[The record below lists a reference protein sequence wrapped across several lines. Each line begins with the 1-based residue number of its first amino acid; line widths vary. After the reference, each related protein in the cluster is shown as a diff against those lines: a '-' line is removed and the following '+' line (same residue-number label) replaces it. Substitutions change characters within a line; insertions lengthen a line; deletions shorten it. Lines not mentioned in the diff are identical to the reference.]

1 MGLTPLSY
9 FFRDPMANDDGV
21 ISLTDIIKNRIDED
35 TFEGKYSA
43 SIRKKLILILA
54 LLIMSVSLMMLGM
67 CLGSVDIPFIDLVR
81 VFLHPIFPDFVQ
93 QPSETYYADFI
104 YKGRMPRMF
113 MILLT
118 GFSLGMAGMVMQ
130 GLLRN
135 PLVSPFTLGVSTAAS
150 FGAALS
156 ILFGSF
162 LFGALA
168 ETKATVGDI
177 TFYFDDLSAVLF
189 AFVMAMLSMALILGL
204 TKGKEVSRSTVILA
218 GVVISYLFQAG
229 IMATK
234 YFSDDDQLREITLWI
249 MGNFSGSSW
258 SSIII
263 LTPIVIIC
271 GIYLMNMAL
280 KINAMSAGDDVATSL
295 GVDVIALRRNGL
307 IVCTLVTASCLS
319 FTGVIGFIGLMAPHI
334 CRMIIGNDSRY
345 LLPASGLMGVVILL
359 ISDLFCRMIIRPGE
373 LPVGI
378 VLYIVG
384 GIFFVWMIA
393 NKKWSQRI

>member
-1 MGLTPLSY
+1 
-9 FFRDPMANDDGV
+9 MANDDGI

-43 SIRKKLILILA
+43 SVRKKLILILV
-54 LLIMSVSLMMLGM
+54 LLFMSVSLMMLGM
-67 CLGSVDIPFIDLVR
+67 CLGSVDIPFVDLVR

-168 ETKATVGDI
+168 GTNATVGDI
-177 TFYFDDLSAVLF
+177 TFYFDDFSAVLF

-384 GIFFVWMIA
+384 GVFFVWMIA

>member
-1 MGLTPLSY
+1 
-9 FFRDPMANDDGV
+9 MANDDGI

-43 SIRKKLILILA
+43 SVRKKLILILV
-54 LLIMSVSLMMLGM
+54 LLFMSVSLMMLGM
-67 CLGSVDIPFIDLVR
+67 CLGSVDIPFVDLVR

-135 PLVSPFTLGVSTAAS
+135 PLVSPFTLAVSTAAS

-168 ETKATVGDI
+168 GTNATVGDI

-384 GIFFVWMIA
+384 GVFFVWMIA

>member
-1 MGLTPLSY
+1 
-9 FFRDPMANDDGV
+9 MANDNGI

-43 SIRKKLILILA
+43 SVRKKLILILV
-54 LLIMSVSLMMLGM
+54 LLFMSVSLMMLGM
-67 CLGSVDIPFIDLVR
+67 CLGSVDIPFVDLVR

-168 ETKATVGDI
+168 GTNATVGDI

-384 GIFFVWMIA
+384 GVFFVWMIA

>member
-1 MGLTPLSY
+1 
-9 FFRDPMANDDGV
+9 MANDDGI

-43 SIRKKLILILA
+43 SVRKKLILILV
-54 LLIMSVSLMMLGM
+54 LLFMSVSLMMLGM
-67 CLGSVDIPFIDLVR
+67 CLGSVDIPFVDLVR

-93 QPSETYYADFI
+93 QPSETYCADFI

-168 ETKATVGDI
+168 GTNATVGAI

-258 SSIII
+258 SSI
-263 LTPIVIIC
+263 VIIC
-271 GIYLMNMAL
+271 
-280 KINAMSAGDDVATSL
+280 
-295 GVDVIALRRNGL
+295 
-307 IVCTLVTASCLS
+307 
-319 FTGVIGFIGLMAPHI
+319 
-334 CRMIIGNDSRY
+334 
-345 LLPASGLMGVVILL
+345 
-359 ISDLFCRMIIRPGE
+359 
-373 LPVGI
+373 
-378 VLYIVG
+378 
-384 GIFFVWMIA
+384 
-393 NKKWSQRI
+393 

>member
-1 MGLTPLSY
+1 
-9 FFRDPMANDDGV
+9 MANDDGI

-43 SIRKKLILILA
+43 SVRKKLILILV
-54 LLIMSVSLMMLGM
+54 LLFMSVSLMMLGM
-67 CLGSVDIPFIDLVR
+67 CLGSVDIPFVDLVR

-135 PLVSPFTLGVSTAAS
+135 PLVSPFTLGVSKAAS

-168 ETKATVGDI
+168 GTNATVGDI

-384 GIFFVWMIA
+384 GVFFVWMIA

>member
-1 MGLTPLSY
+1 
-9 FFRDPMANDDGV
+9 
-21 ISLTDIIKNRIDED
+21 
-35 TFEGKYSA
+35 
-43 SIRKKLILILA
+43 
-54 LLIMSVSLMMLGM
+54 
-67 CLGSVDIPFIDLVR
+67 
-81 VFLHPIFPDFVQ
+81 
-93 QPSETYYADFI
+93 
-104 YKGRMPRMF
+104 
-113 MILLT
+113 
-118 GFSLGMAGMVMQ
+118 
-130 GLLRN
+130 
-135 PLVSPFTLGVSTAAS
+135 TLGVSTAAS

-168 ETKATVGDI
+168 GTNATVGDI

-378 VLYIVG
+378 VLSIVG
-384 GIFFVWMIA
+384 GVFFVWMIA

>member
-1 MGLTPLSY
+1 MGLTPLFY
-9 FFRDPMANDDGV
+9 FFRDPMANDDGI

-43 SIRKKLILILA
+43 SVRKKLILILV
-54 LLIMSVSLMMLGM
+54 LLFMSVSLMMLGM
-67 CLGSVDIPFIDLVR
+67 CLGSVDIPFVDLVR

-168 ETKATVGDI
+168 GTNATVGDI

-384 GIFFVWMIA
+384 GVFFVWMIA

>member
-1 MGLTPLSY
+1 
-9 FFRDPMANDDGV
+9 MANDDGI

-43 SIRKKLILILA
+43 SVRKKLILILV
-54 LLIMSVSLMMLGM
+54 LLFMSVSLMMLGM
-67 CLGSVDIPFIDLVR
+67 CLGSVDIPFVDLVR

-168 ETKATVGDI
+168 GTNATVGDI
-177 TFYFDDLSAVLF
+177 TFHFDDLSAVLF

-295 GVDVIALRRNGL
+295 GVDVIALRRNRL

-384 GIFFVWMIA
+384 GVFFVWMIA

>member
-168 ETKATVGDI
+168 GTNATVGDI

>member
-1 MGLTPLSY
+1 
-9 FFRDPMANDDGV
+9 MANDDGI

-43 SIRKKLILILA
+43 SVRKKLILILV
-54 LLIMSVSLMMLGM
+54 LLFMSVSLMMLGM
-67 CLGSVDIPFIDLVR
+67 CLGSVDIPFVDLVR
-81 VFLHPIFPDFVQ
+81 VFLHPIFPDFLQ

-168 ETKATVGDI
+168 GTNATVGDI

-384 GIFFVWMIA
+384 GVFFVWMIA

>member
-1 MGLTPLSY
+1 MGLTPLFY
-9 FFRDPMANDDGV
+9 FFRDPMANDDGI

-43 SIRKKLILILA
+43 SVRKKLILILV
-54 LLIMSVSLMMLGM
+54 LLFMSVSLMMLGM
-67 CLGSVDIPFIDLVR
+67 CFGSVDIPFVDLVR

-168 ETKATVGDI
+168 GTNATVGDI

-384 GIFFVWMIA
+384 GVFFVWMIA

>member
-1 MGLTPLSY
+1 
-9 FFRDPMANDDGV
+9 MANDDGI

-43 SIRKKLILILA
+43 SVRKKLILILV
-54 LLIMSVSLMMLGM
+54 LLFMSVSLMILGM
-67 CLGSVDIPFIDLVR
+67 CLGSVDIPFVDLVR

-168 ETKATVGDI
+168 GTNATVGDI

-384 GIFFVWMIA
+384 GVFFVWMIA

>member
-1 MGLTPLSY
+1 
-9 FFRDPMANDDGV
+9 MANDDGI

-43 SIRKKLILILA
+43 SVRKKLILILV
-54 LLIMSVSLMMLGM
+54 LLFMSVSLMMLGM
-67 CLGSVDIPFIDLVR
+67 CLGSVDIPFVDLVR

-168 ETKATVGDI
+168 GTNATVGDI

-234 YFSDDDQLREITLWI
+234 YFSGDDQLREITLWI

-384 GIFFVWMIA
+384 GVFFVWMIA

>member
-1 MGLTPLSY
+1 
-9 FFRDPMANDDGV
+9 MANDDGI

-43 SIRKKLILILA
+43 SVRKKLILILV
-54 LLIMSVSLMMLGM
+54 LLFMSVSLMMLGM
-67 CLGSVDIPFIDLVR
+67 CLGSVDIPFVDLVR

-118 GFSLGMAGMVMQ
+118 GFILGMAGMVMQ

-168 ETKATVGDI
+168 GTNATVGDI
-177 TFYFDDLSAVLF
+177 TFYFNDLSAVLF

-384 GIFFVWMIA
+384 GVFFVWMIA

>member
-1 MGLTPLSY
+1 MGLTPLFY
-9 FFRDPMANDDGV
+9 FFRDPMANDDGI

-43 SIRKKLILILA
+43 SVRKKLILILV
-54 LLIMSVSLMMLGM
+54 LLFMSVSLMMLGM
-67 CLGSVDIPFIDLVR
+67 CLGSVDIPFVDLVR

-104 YKGRMPRMF
+104 YKGRIPRMF

-168 ETKATVGDI
+168 GTNATVGDI

-384 GIFFVWMIA
+384 GVFFVWMIA

>member
-1 MGLTPLSY
+1 
-9 FFRDPMANDDGV
+9 MANDDGI

-43 SIRKKLILILA
+43 SLRKKLILILV
-54 LLIMSVSLMMLGM
+54 LLFMSVSLMMLGM
-67 CLGSVDIPFIDLVR
+67 CLGSVDIPFVDLVR

-168 ETKATVGDI
+168 GTNATVGDI

-384 GIFFVWMIA
+384 GVFFVWMIA

>member
-1 MGLTPLSY
+1 
-9 FFRDPMANDDGV
+9 MANDDGI

-43 SIRKKLILILA
+43 SVRKKLILILV
-54 LLIMSVSLMMLGM
+54 LLFMSVSLMMLGM
-67 CLGSVDIPFIDLVR
+67 CLGSVDIPFVDLVR

-168 ETKATVGDI
+168 GTNATVGDI

-307 IVCTLVTASCLS
+307 VVCTLVTASCLS

-384 GIFFVWMIA
+384 GVFFVWMIA

>member
-1 MGLTPLSY
+1 
-9 FFRDPMANDDGV
+9 
-21 ISLTDIIKNRIDED
+21 
-35 TFEGKYSA
+35 
-43 SIRKKLILILA
+43 
-54 LLIMSVSLMMLGM
+54 MSVSLMMLGM
-67 CLGSVDIPFIDLVR
+67 CLGSVDIPFVDLVR

-168 ETKATVGDI
+168 GTNATVGDI

-189 AFVMAMLSMALILGL
+189 AFVMAILSMALILGL

-384 GIFFVWMIA
+384 GVFFVWMIA

>member
-1 MGLTPLSY
+1 
-9 FFRDPMANDDGV
+9 
-21 ISLTDIIKNRIDED
+21 
-35 TFEGKYSA
+35 
-43 SIRKKLILILA
+43 
-54 LLIMSVSLMMLGM
+54 
-67 CLGSVDIPFIDLVR
+67 
-81 VFLHPIFPDFVQ
+81 
-93 QPSETYYADFI
+93 
-104 YKGRMPRMF
+104 

-168 ETKATVGDI
+168 GTNATVGDI

-384 GIFFVWMIA
+384 GVFFVWMIA